1 MNCIAQADSSCLTF
15 RLDGRL
21 TFRDSIAFEAVI
33 AQISECGLPW
43 VRIDLTNLDYLDS
56 YGIGLIAMA
65 QDAAGLAGARLELV
79 NARGAVAEVL
89 ERISFEFVN
98 LAAGDGDLRISPLH
112 CVGREARV
120 ALAGNFLVKDQG
132 CFLPVIHSV
141 ISGDF
146 KQLTIDMGQLRFID
160 SIGVSLIMTVADE
173 ARKVGKELVLG
184 NPQGAVR
191 ELLRLTAIDT
201 VIRVI

>member
-1 MNCIAQADSSCLTF
+1 MNCISQMDASCLTF
-15 RLDGRL
+15 HLDGRL

-56 YGIGLIAMA
+56 YGIGMIALA
-65 QDAAGLAGARLELV
+65 QGAASLAGARLELV
-79 NARGAVAEVL
+79 NARDAVAEVL
-89 ERISFEFVN
+89 EQISFEFIT
-98 LAAGDGDLRISPLH
+98 LTAEEGGLRISPLH
-112 CVGREARV
+112 CVGRQARV
-120 ALAGNFLVKDQG
+120 ALAGNFVVKDQG
-132 CFLPVIHSV
+132 CFLPVIQSV

-146 KQLTIDMGQLRFID
+146 SHLTIDMGQLRFID
-160 SIGVSLIMTVADE
+160 SIGVSLIMTAADE

-201 VIRVI
+201 VIRVS